1 MFVVLVLQIFANT
14 MVMRNTLRGSL
25 TPCPW
30 FCTGN
35 VERTRERGRGPVLPA
50 SSSPTANRGA

>member
-1 MFVVLVLQIFANT
+1 MPLFLCVFFFWMFVVLVLQIFANT
-14 MVMRNTLRGSL
+14 MVMRNALWGSL

-35 VERTRERGRGPVLPA
+35 VERTWE
-50 SSSPTANRGA
+50 